1 MDPDPARFLFEACD
15 EVLYQDE
22 VIIKEGDQGHEF
34 FVIKEGEA
42 EVLIMQKK
50 QARIVVWIV
59 VCMLY
64 VISWDFMAMTP
75 LVGDA

>member
-1 MDPDPARFLFEACD
+1 MDPDPARFFFEACD

-50 QARIVVWIV
+50 QARIV
-59 VCMLY
+59 
-64 VISWDFMAMTP
+64 A
-75 LVGDA
+75 

>member
-1 MDPDPARFLFEACD
+1 MIWGFHHLRKHPYRPGPGSIFFEACD

-50 QARIVVWIV
+50 QARIV
-59 VCMLY
+59 
-64 VISWDFMAMTP
+64 A
-75 LVGDA
+75 